1 MKTFESKPKTKKG
14 MNYFRNTVVE
24 QKQGKEGVKFV
35 PVQQKDTGTQ
45 KGKAL
50 RDYENEWD
58 DFLSQEYKD
67 RNRKKIEKD
76 EIKNGLAD
84 RALSRFGAV
93 VPEDNSTLNLISD
106 EILSE
111 NFSDQTD
118 EEDYDHSG
126 SYEDTLPI
134 MLGDT
139 DYEKFLR
146 TLLKSI
152 NSELSLLP
160 PESPNEPK
168 HVMNKR
174 LTLEEHRDE
183 TLSKLRSLNGDGITS
198 NHFHIPNNS
207 DEKKR
212 KAREAELDYDREDD
226 DYGYDRHPSLSRRSK
241 IQ

>member
-1 MKTFESKPKTKKG
+1 MKQNQKQKTKKG
-14 MNYFRNTVVE
+14 TNYFRNTVVE
-24 QKQGKEGVKFV
+24 HKQGKGGVKFV
-35 PVQQKDTGTQ
+35 PVQQKDSGTQ

-58 DFLSQEYKD
+58 GFLLQEKKD
-67 RNRKKIEKD
+67 RNRKKIKID

-93 VPEDNSTLNLISD
+93 VPENNSSLNLISD

-111 NFSDQTD
+111 NSDQKD

-126 SYEDTLPI
+126 SYEEILPLMI
-134 MLGDT
+134 GDT

-160 PESPNEPK
+160 PESTNEPK
-168 HVMNKR
+168 DVMNKR
-174 LTLEEHRDE
+174 FTLEEHRDE
-183 TLSKLRSLNGDGITS
+183 TLSKLRSLNGDGITEPMLGVPTRS
-198 NHFHIPNNS
+198 AS
-207 DEKKR
+207 DR
-212 KAREAELDYDREDD
+212 RRAHEATLDPAYKDD
-226 DYGYDRHPSLSRRSK
+226 DDDNDYEPTRVVRSK
-241 IQ
+241 